1 MIIIISVFWFLILIK
16 RQFNEKQNH
25 ICVWGYV
32 VSEMIWF
39 QLIPWEDL
47 NKKGEVKK
55 MNVLYLRDAIKIG

>member
-1 MIIIISVFWFLILIK
+1 MCLGLCCFW
-16 RQFNEKQNH
+16 NERL
-25 ICVWGYV
+25 
-32 VSEMIWF
+32 WF